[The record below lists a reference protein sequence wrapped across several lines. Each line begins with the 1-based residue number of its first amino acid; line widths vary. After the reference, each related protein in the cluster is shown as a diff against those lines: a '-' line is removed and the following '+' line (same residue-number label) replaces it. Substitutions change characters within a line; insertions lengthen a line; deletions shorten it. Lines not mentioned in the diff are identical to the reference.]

1 MKRVRKT
8 ISALLAWMRRA
19 IARALQRRR
28 NRLQH
33 RGGGAGTAGTAGR
46 TGRTETAESAG
57 SAGTAERTGRTGRT
71 GTTERTGNS
80 GRTESCY
87 RADAIRFNEQFLRER
102 YELRYNILKKTTEFR
117 PKPSANKTIYSPPLG
132 GGAGGEVVGGEVVG
146 GGAFLPLTDRD
157 LNLMTTEQLKAG
169 GQSWSYGMKLC
180 IDSASVPT
188 YNPVTDYL
196 DSCPPW
202 DGHDHIGDLARR
214 VPTDY
219 EQWQPFFH
227 RWMLAMV
234 AQATGRCTDH
244 GNAVVPML
252 IGQQGTRKT
261 TFCKMI
267 LPRELRDYFMDDVK
281 MDNAEQVERVLGR
294 MWLVCID
301 EYNSKTVRE
310 QAKIKRLLTEKDVQ
324 VRRMC
329 SDQYTLTPR
338 MASFIATT
346 NEQQP
351 LCDPTGSRRYLCV
364 EVSGIIDTDSPLDH
378 RQLYAQAL
386 HELDNG
392 HPWHFTK
399 DEEEAIMAHNSHYQ
413 LRTAAD
419 ELLTACF
426 RPAEVCK
433 ETLVPATDILR
444 VLQQQL
450 KGTTLT
456 MHQLIEALR
465 SQHFHYGAQQGRHGW
480 YATRAEVESQ

>member
-234 AQATGRCTDH
+234 AQATGRSREEE
-244 GNAVVPML
+244 AA
-252 IGQQGTRKT
+252 Q
-261 TFCKMI
+261 
-267 LPRELRDYFMDDVK
+267 PRL
-281 MDNAEQVERVLGR
+281 
-294 MWLVCID
+294 
-301 EYNSKTVRE
+301 
-310 QAKIKRLLTEKDVQ
+310 
-324 VRRMC
+324 
-329 SDQYTLTPR
+329 
-338 MASFIATT
+338 
-346 NEQQP
+346 
-351 LCDPTGSRRYLCV
+351 
-364 EVSGIIDTDSPLDH
+364 
-378 RQLYAQAL
+378 AQAL
-386 HELDNG
+386 LG
-392 HPWHFTK
+392 
-399 DEEEAIMAHNSHYQ
+399 
-413 LRTAAD
+413 
-419 ELLTACF
+419 
-426 RPAEVCK
+426 
-433 ETLVPATDILR
+433 
-444 VLQQQL
+444 
-450 KGTTLT
+450 
-456 MHQLIEALR
+456 
-465 SQHFHYGAQQGRHGW
+465 
-480 YATRAEVESQ
+480 